1 MRGMKGLQ
9 ENAVTAAGGDSGLA
23 KAFREWSDKAETI
36 RIVTAWATMDCAV
49 CDSLKKSRNKK

>member
-1 MRGMKGLQ
+1 MQSRLLAG
-9 ENAVTAAGGDSGLA
+9 TAELA

-49 CDSLKKSRNKK
+49 CESLKKSRNKK

>member
-1 MRGMKGLQ
+1 MQSRLLAG
-9 ENAVTAAGGDSGLA
+9 TAELA